1 MALWEYLGAWS
12 AITQWLYRLNWNAND
27 SSWNSRNMTTSW
39 VSYVDGL
46 FWQCLQQGASSY
58 AMVSNN
64 MWWNGSVNFTVS
76 LRINVSSRSVS
87 WVKTVFAIRET
98 TNSTNFAIY
107 YNSSLFYAGK
117 SRRAVQDAPTIS
129 TWTIPTWVRN
139 NIVITYNTSWTV
151 SSIYLNWVL
160 ATSASRSGNW
170 TGETLN
176 ETILWSIT
184 TNGSS
189 PEKFDEVIIENRAW
203 TAIEVQKY
211 YTYARGRFWI

>member
-1 MALWEYLGAWS
+1 MSFWEYLWAGS
-12 AITQWLYRLNWNAND
+12 SVTQWLYRFNWNAND
-27 SSWNSRNMTTSW
+27 SSGNSRNMSTSW
-39 VSYVDGL
+39 VSYVDGK

-58 AMVSNN
+58 AVVSNN

-76 LRINVSSRSVS
+76 LRMNISTRSVS
-87 WVKTVFAIRET
+87 WVKTAFVIRET

-107 YNSSLFYAGK
+107 YTSSLFYAGK

-139 NIVITYNTSWTV
+139 NLVITYNTSGTV

-160 ATSASRSGNW
+160 ATSASRSWNW

-176 ETILWSIT
+176 ETILWSIG
-184 TNGSS
+184 TNWSS
-189 PEKFDEVIIENRAW
+189 PEKFDEVIIENRVR
-203 TAIEVQKY
+203 TPIEIQKY
-211 YTYARGRFWI
+211 YTYAKWRFGI